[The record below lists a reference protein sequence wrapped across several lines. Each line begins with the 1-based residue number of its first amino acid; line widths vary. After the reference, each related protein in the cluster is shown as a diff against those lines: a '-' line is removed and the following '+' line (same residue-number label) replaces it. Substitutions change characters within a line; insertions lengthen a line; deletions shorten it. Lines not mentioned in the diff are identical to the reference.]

1 MKKMMLYAKD
11 GTVVPSN
18 EEQVGTAL
26 LIIDEGGTV
35 TGVTDKTKLN
45 GTLALP
51 AEIYKI
57 KEQAFEGCTGLMS
70 VNFSACTNLT
80 EIGWGAFD
88 GCTGLTGVL
97 DLSACTSLA
106 KIGDMA
112 FENCTSLNEVRLPA
126 SLTQI
131 TGRAFS
137 RCNNVQTLI
146 VDPANKTYC
155 SKDNVLY
162 TKDMKK
168 LICAAGGMKEIVIP
182 DTVTEIGEVAF
193 SGCTNLMKLDIS
205 AYINLTEIGEMA
217 FENCT
222 ALTEVRLPANLS
234 KIGWRAFNKCNNVHT
249 LTVDPANTAFCSK
262 DNVLYTKDMN
272 ALVYAAEGITQVCI
286 PDTVTEICNYAF
298 EGGSSLQTLTIDPA
312 NQVYCSKNN
321 IIYTK
326 DMTILVCAAGAIT
339 QAVLPDTLIEI
350 GCSAFEGYK
359 DLTSVDFSACTKLTK
374 IGRDAFSRCTGLMS
388 LDLSSCTSLTA
399 IKGEF
404 FLNIGPFANCTGLTE
419 VLLPA
424 SLTSICP
431 GAFTGCTKL
440 AEIRFPAALT
450 EIGNKAFS
458 DCTGLTEIDFSACT
472 TLTRIGRDAFRN
484 IASTVWFNIPNESV
498 IRLLTE
504 SGLNLKKQ

>member
-1 MKKMMLYAKD
+1 MIL
-11 GTVVPSN
+11 
-18 EEQVGTAL
+18 Q
-26 LIIDEGGTV
+26 
-35 TGVTDKTKLN
+35 
-45 GTLALP
+45 
-51 AEIYKI
+51 
-57 KEQAFEGCTGLMS
+57 
-70 VNFSACTNLT
+70 
-80 EIGWGAFD
+80 
-88 GCTGLTGVL
+88 
-97 DLSACTSLA
+97 
-106 KIGDMA
+106 
-112 FENCTSLNEVRLPA
+112 
-126 SLTQI
+126 TQRI
-131 TGRAFS
+131 
-137 RCNNVQTLI
+137 
-146 VDPANKTYC
+146 C

-162 TKDMKK
+162 TKDMKT
-168 LICAAGGMKEIVIP
+168 LVCTVGSITQVFIP
-182 DTVTEIGEVAF
+182 DTVTKIGETAF
-193 SGCTNLMKLDIS
+193 SGCKGLTS
-205 AYINLTEIGEMA
+205 ADFSTCTNLTEIGEMA

-222 ALTEVRLPANLS
+222 ALAKVCLPASLTT
-234 KIGWRAFNKCNNVHT
+234 IGWRAFNKCNNVQT

-262 DNVLYTKDMN
+262 DNVLYTKDMS
-272 ALVYAAEGITQVCI
+272 ALVYAAGGITQVCI

-404 FLNIGPFANCTGLTE
+404 FPNIGPFANCTGLTE

>member
-18 EEQVGTAL
+18 EEQADTGL
-26 LIIDEGGTV
+26 LTIDEDGTV

-51 AEIYKI
+51 AEVYKI
-57 KEQAFEGCTGLMS
+57 KEQAFEGCTGLTG
-70 VNFSACTNLT
+70 VDFSACTNLT

-88 GCTGLTGVL
+88 GCEGLTGVL
-97 DLSACTSLA
+97 DLSAAYTSLA

-112 FENCTSLNEVRLPA
+112 FKDCTSLNEVRLPA

-137 RCNNVQTLI
+137 RCNNVQTLT

-298 EGGSSLQTLTIDPA
+298 EGCKG
-312 NQVYCSKNN
+312 
-321 IIYTK
+321 
-326 DMTILVCAAGAIT
+326 
-339 QAVLPDTLIEI
+339 
-350 GCSAFEGYK
+350 
-359 DLTSVDFSACTKLTK
+359 LTSVDFSACTNLTK
-374 IGRDAFSRCTGLMS
+374 IGRGAFSHCAGLIS
-388 LDLSSCTSLTA
+388 LDLSFCTSLTA
-399 IKGEF
+399 IKGVS
-404 FLNIGPFANCTGLTE
+404 FLDIGHFAYCTGLTE
-419 VLLPA
+419 IRFPA
-424 SLTSICP
+424 NFTEIGP
-431 GAFTGCTKL
+431 GTFTGCTKL
-440 AEIRFPAALT
+440 AEICLPESLT
-450 EIGNKAFS
+450 EIGERAF
-458 DCTGLTEIDFSACT
+458 DGCTGLMKLDLSACT
-472 TLTRIGRDAFRN
+472 NLTVLGGSLF
-484 IASTVWFNIPNESV
+484 
-498 IRLLTE
+498 
-504 SGLNLKKQ
+504 